1 MELTRNGNLICFSII
16 KNLANLVTF
25 VNAVSYDPDEQI
37 EVLWQYFCVTNPTR
51 EAAPRSRNFKI
62 REIEFFLGA
71 CASAAIY
78 KNYAE
83 VGAYNSSWIKS
94 YEHRSKFIFISAR
107 PS

>member
-1 MELTRNGNLICFSII
+1 MRP
-16 KNLANLVTF
+16 
-25 VNAVSYDPDEQI
+25 VSS
-37 EVLWQYFCVTNPTR
+37 TR

-94 YEHRSKFIFISAR
+94 YEHRSKLFFLVPHLHVSHAFFRFLVFLLCSLYFNKTSITIMSSWLNGYR
-107 PS
+107 IRV

>member
-1 MELTRNGNLICFSII
+1 MFYAFNSSHPITTLQHLLVDHLLLIGGIHEKIDFLNSSQ
-16 KNLANLVTF
+16 NRYFFF
-25 VNAVSYDPDEQI
+25 VY
-37 EVLWQYFCVTNPTR
+37 
-51 EAAPRSRNFKI
+51 
-62 REIEFFLGA
+62 
-71 CASAAIY
+71 ASAAIY

>member
-1 MELTRNGNLICFSII
+1 MGTQ
-16 KNLANLVTF
+16 KV
-25 VNAVSYDPDEQI
+25 
-37 EVLWQYFCVTNPTR
+37 R

-62 REIEFFLGA
+62 REIEFFLGV

-94 YEHRSKFIFISAR
+94 YEHRSKFFFLVPRLHDSHAFFRFLVFLLCSLYFNKTAIIIMNWWPNGYGIRF
-107 PS
+107 